1 MKKQYSPAPWKY
13 EENLDANMSRISSN
27 TNYRLIAGIPN
38 NFTITNNPD
47 ELVIQ
52 RANANLIVA
61 APDLLNA
68 CEAVL
73 SALDSH
79 QAYDKDMRP
88 ELRNAIAKAYGIF

>member
-1 MKKQYSPAPWKY
+1 MDNYYINWKIEQAHKKLIKI
-13 EENLDANMSRISSN
+13 LDTAFTPDVRIKVSGDNS
-27 TNYRLIAGIPN
+27 I
-38 NFTITNNPD
+38 IT
-47 ELVIQ
+47 
-52 RANANLIVA
+52 
-61 APDLLNA
+61 A